1 MYILIAVGISILIYL
16 YFLKESLNDFEKI
29 FEEKKKE
36 FLE

>member
-16 YFLKESLNDFEKI
+16 YLLKESFNDFEKF
-29 FEEKKKE
+29 FEEKKKD